1 MPAVERI
8 DTGLPQPADEAAWLA
23 ERRRGIGASEASAI
37 LGRNPYMSNVDLWEI
52 KTGRRAAADISNN
65 ACVRYGHAAEAPI
78 RELFALDHPE
88 YLVQYG
94 GDGRLIE
101 QDTGRTGIYEGKT
114 TEILRS
120 QQLEK
125 WSWTGSDGRRHGRV
139 PDNYY
144 VQLCHQ
150 LLATGFEFAVLNCRF
165 RRVYGDGQRA
175 ETRSYRFD
183 RDDLLSDLGILLE
196 TEVEF
201 WGYVQRDKCPPLVL
215 PDI

>member
-1 MPAVERI
+1 
-8 DTGLPQPADEAAWLA
+8 
-23 ERRRGIGASEASAI
+23 
-37 LGRNPYMSNVDLWEI
+37 MSNVDLWEI

-94 GDGRLIE
+94 GAYDMVRCPDYPWLFATLDGRLVE

-150 LLATGFEFAVLNCRF
+150 LLATGVEFAVLNCRF

-196 TEVEF
+196 AEVEF
-201 WGYVQRDKCPPLVL
+201 WGYVQRDECPPLVL